1 VQKTIALSQHPS
13 AEAELASH
21 TPRKINDL

>member
-1 VQKTIALSQHPS
+1 LRQTSTLSQHPS
-13 AEAELASH
+13 VEAELASH

>member
-1 VQKTIALSQHPS
+1 VQKTNPLSQHPS
-13 AEAELASH
+13 VEVELASH

>member
-1 VQKTIALSQHPS
+1 LRQTTTLSQHPCV
-13 AEAELASH
+13 EAGVASH